1 MSKASISIAN
11 LRGFVIVLVLAFHSC
26 VPYLTSQPQA
36 QPAFETGAWLADPI
50 VDSARWL
57 PLDLFSAFQFLY
69 LMQLL
74 FFLSGLFTWTS
85 LQRKG
90 AAAFLRDRAVRLGV
104 PFLFGTCLLMPA
116 SYYAVYR
123 VTAADPSLPAFWL
136 AWTRLPFWPNGPM
149 WFLWFLLVL
158 DFAAVGL
165 YQFARPAVNAAAR
178 LTTSARAK
186 PGRFLVALFAVS
198 ALVYLPS
205 ALVFSPWQW
214 TEFGPFALQ
223 PGFAPQYV
231 IYFFAG
237 LLVGANGLENSFLN
251 ADGNLARRWGL
262 WAAGALASFIVWLIA
277 MAIIVK
283 GPVPHLPGVQFTA
296 DVAIV
301 SFVGFAVFAATA
313 LSLRLVNERRP
324 YFKSLGENSYGIYV
338 FHYFFLLW
346 SQYFLLAVTMFALIK
361 AVIVFTVTLAL
372 SWTVSVAV
380 CQIPTGARLLRG
392 ERPIGLKKDFQPRA
406 TVATG

>member
-1 MSKASISIAN
+1 MSKASISLAN
-11 LRGFVIVLVLAFHSC
+11 LRGFVIVLVLAFHSS

-36 QPAFETGAWLADPI
+36 QPAFDTGAWIADPI

-90 AAAFLRDRAVRLGV
+90 ALAFLRSRAVRLGV
-104 PFLFGTCLLMPA
+104 PFLLGTCFLMPA

-123 VTAADPSLPAFWL
+123 VTAADPSLPAFWH

-158 DFAAVGL
+158 DFVAAGL
-165 YQFARPAVNAAAR
+165 HQFARPAVDTLAR
-178 LTTSARAK
+178 LTSSTRAK
-186 PGRFLVALFAVS
+186 PGQLLVVLLAVS

-231 IYFFAG
+231 IYFVAG
-237 LLVGANGLENSFLN
+237 LLAGARGLENSFLE
-251 ADGNLARRWGL
+251 ADGNLARHWAF
-262 WAAGALASFIVWLIA
+262 WAAGALASFFVWLIA
-277 MAIIVK
+277 MAVIVK

-296 DVAIV
+296 NVAIV
-301 SFVGFAVFAATA
+301 LFVSFAVFAAAA
-313 LSLRLVNERRP
+313 LALRFMNERRP
-324 YFKSLGENSYGIYV
+324 YFKSLAENSYGIYV

-346 SQYFLLAVTMFALIK
+346 TQYFLLGVTMFALIK
-361 AVIVFTVTLAL
+361 AVIVFSITLAL

-380 CQIPTGARLLRG
+380 CQISIGARLLRG
-392 ERPIGLKKDFQPRA
+392 ERRIGLKKDLQPRA